1 MESTTA
7 LPTGTITFLFTD
19 IEGSTRLWEQH
30 PEAMEAALTRHD
42 ALAAAVIQQ
51 HEGYLVKHRGEGDSL
66 FAVFARA
73 ADAVAAA
80 VALQQSLGAEA
91 WPADAA
97 PRVRMALHTG
107 DAALRDGDYFGAAV
121 NRCARL
127 RAVAH
132 GGQLLLSSATQE
144 LVRDSL
150 PEEVSLRDLGEHRL
164 RDLARPERVFQ
175 LLHTDLPADFPPLA
189 SLNTLPNN
197 LPQQVTS
204 FIGREKEMAEVKRLL
219 GRAVGSQPSAVS
231 GGAVSCQPSAV
242 SEDSP
247 DVTDSQQLTADG
259 TRLLTL
265 TGSGGTGKTRV
276 SLQVAAD
283 MLEGEGDG
291 VWLVE
296 LAPLADPG
304 LVPQAVATALGIREE
319 PGKPLSQT
327 LVDFLKPKHLLLLLD
342 NCEHLLSA
350 CAELAE
356 QILRNCPG
364 VQILATSREGLNI
377 PGETTYRL
385 PSLSLPDPRQ
395 LAPTAES
402 LSQYEAVRL
411 FIDRAT
417 AAVPSFAVTNQNA
430 PAVAQLCVRLDGIP
444 LAIELAA
451 ARVKAMSVEQ
461 INARIAD
468 MFRLLTGGSRTALP
482 RQQTLRAAI
491 DWSYDLL
498 SEKEKILLRRLSVFA
513 GGWTLEAAEQVCAD
527 AN

>member
-1 MESTTA
+1 MGA
-7 LPTGTITFLFTD
+7 IPLLPTGTITFLFTD
-19 IEGSTRLWEQH
+19 IEGSTRLWEQY
-30 PEAMEAALTRHD
+30 PAAMEAALARHD
-42 ALAAAVIQQ
+42 ALAEAVIEQ
-51 HEGYLVKHRGEGDSL
+51 HEGRLVKHRGEGDSL

-73 ADAVAAA
+73 VDAVAAA
-80 VALQQSLGAEA
+80 VALQQALAAEP
-91 WPADAA
+91 WPAEAA
-97 PRVRMALHTG
+97 PRVRMSLHTG
-107 DAALRDGDYFGAAV
+107 DAAFREGDYFGAAV

-144 LVRDSL
+144 LIRDAL
-150 PEEVSLRDLGEHRL
+150 PDEVSLRDLGEHRL
-164 RDLARPERVFQ
+164 RDLARPERIFQ
-175 LLHTDLPADFPPLA
+175 LLHPDLPSDFPPLT
-189 SLNTLPNN
+189 SLNSLPHN

-204 FIGREKEMAEVKRLL
+204 FIGREKEMAEVRRLL
-219 GRAVGSQPSAVS
+219 A
-231 GGAVSCQPSAV
+231 
-242 SEDSP
+242 
-247 DVTDSQQLTADG
+247 T

-283 MLEGEGDG
+283 LLEGGGDG

-319 PGKPLSQT
+319 PGKPLSQS
-327 LVDFLKPKHLLLLLD
+327 LVDFLKPKRLLLLLD

-356 QILRNCPG
+356 LILRSCPG

-385 PSLSLPDPRQ
+385 PSLTLPDPRQ
-395 LAPTAES
+395 PTPTAES

-461 INARIAD
+461 INGRIAD

-527 AN
+527 PEE

>member
-7 LPTGTITFLFTD
+7 LPTGTVTFLFTD

-30 PEAMEAALTRHD
+30 PEAMEAALIRHD
-42 ALAAAVIQQ
+42 ELAARIIQQ
-51 HEGYLVKHRGEGDSL
+51 HEGSLVKHRGEGDSL

-80 VALQQSLGAEA
+80 LTLQQVLRAEP
-91 WPADAA
+91 WPATEGH
-97 PRVRMALHTG
+97 PEGMPLQVRVALHTG
-107 DAALRDGDYFGAAV
+107 DAAFRDGDYFGAAV

-132 GGQLLLSSATQE
+132 GGQILLSSATQE
-144 LVRDSL
+144 LVRDAL
-150 PEEVSLRDLGEHRL
+150 PEEIRFQDLGEHRL

-175 LLHTDLPADFPPLA
+175 LLHPDLPADFPPLS

-204 FIGREKEMAEVKRLL
+204 FIGREKEMAEVRRLL
-219 GRAVGSQPSAVS
+219 S
-231 GGAVSCQPSAV
+231 
-242 SEDSP
+242 
-247 DVTDSQQLTADG
+247 T

-283 MLEGEGDG
+283 LLEGDGDG

-296 LAPLADPG
+296 LAPLADPS
-304 LVPQAVATALGIREE
+304 LVSQAVATALGVREE

-327 LVDFLKPKHLLLLLD
+327 LVEFLKPKRLLLLLD

-350 CAELAE
+350 CAELAGL
-356 QILRNCPG
+356 ILRSCPG

-395 LAPTAES
+395 LPSTVES
-402 LSQYEAVRL
+402 VSQYEAVRL

-417 AAVPSFAVTNQNA
+417 AAVPAFAVTNQNA

-461 INARIAD
+461 INGRIAD

-513 GGWTLEAAEQVCAD
+513 GGWALEAAEQVCAD
-527 AN
+527 PEA

>member
-1 MESTTA
+1 MPE
-7 LPTGTITFLFTD
+7 LPTGTVTFLFTD

-30 PEAMEAALTRHD
+30 PGAMEAALTRHD
-42 ALAAAVIQQ
+42 ALAATVIQQ
-51 HEGYLVKHRGEGDSL
+51 HDGSLVKHRGEGDSL
-66 FAVFARA
+66 FAVFPRA
-73 ADAVAAA
+73 TDAVAAA
-80 VALQQSLGAEA
+80 VALQQALRAEP
-91 WPADAA
+91 WPDEI
-97 PRVRMALHTG
+97 PLRVRMALHTG
-107 DAALRDGDYFGAAV
+107 DAAVRDGDYFGAAV

-150 PEEVSLRDLGEHRL
+150 PEEVGFRDLGEHRL
-164 RDLARPERVFQ
+164 RDLARPERVYQ
-175 LLHTDLPADFPPLA
+175 LLHPDLPADFPLLT

-204 FIGREKEMAEVKRLL
+204 FVGREKEMAEVRRLL
-219 GRAVGSQPSAVS
+219 
-231 GGAVSCQPSAV
+231 
-242 SEDSP
+242 
-247 DVTDSQQLTADG
+247 TT

-265 TGSGGTGKTRV
+265 TGSGGTGKTRLT
-276 SLQVAAD
+276 LQVAAD
-283 MLEGEGDG
+283 LLEGDGDG

-296 LAPLADPG
+296 LAPLADPA

-319 PGKPLSQT
+319 PGKPLDQT
-327 LVDFLKPKHLLLLLD
+327 LVEYLRPKRLLLLLD

-350 CAELAE
+350 CAGLAG
-356 QILRNCPG
+356 QILRGCPN
-364 VQILATSREGLNI
+364 VQIMATSREGLNI

-395 LAPTAES
+395 LPSTVEG
-402 LSQYEAVRL
+402 LTQYEAVKL

-417 AAVPSFAVTNQNA
+417 AAVPSFTVTNQNA

-461 INARIAD
+461 INGRIAD

-513 GGWTLEAAEQVCAD
+513 GGWTLEAVEQVCAD
-527 AN
+527 PEE

>member
-1 MESTTA
+1 MDPAMSR
-7 LPTGTITFLFTD
+7 PTGTVTFLFTD
-19 IEGSTRLWEQH
+19 IEGSTRLWEQQ
-30 PEAMEAALTRHD
+30 PEAMEEALARHD
-42 ALAAAVIQQ
+42 ALAAGIIQQ
-51 HEGYLVKHRGEGDSL
+51 HDGHLVKHRGEGDSL
-66 FAVFARA
+66 FAVFTRA
-73 ADAVAAA
+73 ADAVAAG
-80 VALQQSLGAEA
+80 VALQRALHTEP
-91 WPADAA
+91 WPAQANL
-97 PRVRMALHTG
+97 RVRVALHTG
-107 DAALRDGDYFGAAV
+107 DALLRDGDYFGAAV

-132 GGQLLLSSATQE
+132 GGQTLLSSATQE
-144 LVRDSL
+144 LIRDVL
-150 PEEVSLRDLGEHRL
+150 PEGMGFRDLGEHRL

-175 LLHTDLPADFPPLA
+175 LLHPDLPDDFPPLS

-204 FIGREKEMAEVKRLL
+204 FIGREKEMADVRRLL
-219 GRAVGSQPSAVS
+219 A
-231 GGAVSCQPSAV
+231 
-242 SEDSP
+242 
-247 DVTDSQQLTADG
+247 T

-276 SLQVAAD
+276 SLQIAAD
-283 MLEGEGDG
+283 LIAGEGDG

-296 LAPLADPG
+296 LAPLADAS
-304 LVPQAVATALGIREE
+304 LVPQAVATALGVREE
-319 PGKPLSQT
+319 PGKPLDQT
-327 LVDFLKPKHLLLLLD
+327 LVEFLKPKRLLLLLD
-342 NCEHLLSA
+342 NCEHLLAA
-350 CAELAE
+350 CAELAGL
-356 QILRNCPG
+356 ILRGCPG
-364 VQILATSREGLNI
+364 VQIIATSREGLNI

-385 PSLSLPDPRQ
+385 PSLSLPDPRH
-395 LAPTAES
+395 LPSTAES

-461 INARIAD
+461 INGRIAD

-513 GGWTLEAAEQVCAD
+513 GGWTIEAAEQVCSD
-527 AN
+527 PEE